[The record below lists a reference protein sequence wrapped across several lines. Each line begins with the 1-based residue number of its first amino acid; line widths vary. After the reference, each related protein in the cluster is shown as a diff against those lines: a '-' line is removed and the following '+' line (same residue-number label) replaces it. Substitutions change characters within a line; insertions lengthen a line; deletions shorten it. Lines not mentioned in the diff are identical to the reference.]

1 VTFQTSLGIVPGAD
15 VVPELCGK
23 FTPLSTA
30 SQPVEAKGRWGAP
43 LQAAF
48 VRPSRLTSLAGKER
62 SHRPLP
68 WNTSS
73 LINVSFSL
81 TSFPSLRRMVG
92 KARNRRCRIGAF
104 LAAFPAALLMLILPR
119 STNRRRGAQFQKHR
133 RTAAPDIA
141 LMRAGSDASTPPRD
155 RRGAGLLT
163 ESAPQG
169 SQISEPECESDGA
182 AHLLSVATAASFAL
196 LQAASGSRSVQYS
209 GIGTSHD

>member
-30 SQPVEAKGRWGAP
+30 SQPVEAKGRWGA
-43 LQAAF
+43 QAVF
-48 VRPSRLTSLAGKER
+48 VPPSRLTSLAGKER

-119 STNRRRGAQFQKHR
+119 STNRRRGAEIR
-133 RTAAPDIA
+133 NI
-141 LMRAGSDASTPPRD
+141 G
-155 RRGAGLLT
+155 
-163 ESAPQG
+163 
-169 SQISEPECESDGA
+169 EPE
-182 AHLLSVATAASFAL
+182 HRIL
-196 LQAASGSRSVQYS
+196 R
-209 GIGTSHD
+209 